1 MNSNFFKIFF
11 ILTVIF
17 INYSEAQ
24 SSETHSKIRNS
35 IESNEVN
42 LGKILNNYNNY
53 KKLNELI
60 DITIKSNPHNEISKY
75 DLVELLSKNWSVN
88 GERNEK
94 QTEKYNSKRFE
105 IIKIANELGFLRLK
119 ESCGNY
125 DFAFVHGSYPN
136 ERISSLFKAIKSGI
150 YVDKIVISTT
160 SSVPSKCKK
169 CKKEGYEAT
178 EIGYM
183 KYVFDKLLKKNFSSQ
198 EAEKIKK
205 KTIFIDTPT
214 PYGLSRPHTGHTI
227 IEFFK
232 KFNIPK
238 GSRILGVSNQPYI
251 AYQNNI
257 IRILAKFEGL
267 DLDVYDLG
275 EEASNKIHPMIVLDS
290 IKKAIATEFIAE
302 QINNN
307 EIQLAKNLLLKHTLV
322 DFNKH

>member
-1 MNSNFFKIFF
+1 MFFLFCI
-11 ILTVIF
+11 IF
-17 INYSEAQ
+17 INYKEAQ
-24 SSETHSKIRNS
+24 SSEIHSKIGDS
-35 IESNEVN
+35 IKNNEVISS
-42 LGKILNNYNNY
+42 KILSHYNNY

-60 DITIKSNPHNEISKY
+60 DITIIANSHNKISKY
-75 DLVELLSKNWSVN
+75 DLVELLSKNWSIN

-94 QTEKYNSKRFE
+94 QTEKYNSKKFE
-105 IIKIANELGFLRLK
+105 IIKIANELGFL
-119 ESCGNY
+119 ESRESSGNY
-125 DFAFVHGSYPN
+125 DFAFIHGSYPN

-169 CKKEGYEAT
+169 CKIEGYEAT

-183 KYVFDKLLKKNFSSQ
+183 KYVFDKLLKKNFTLQ

-238 GSRILGVSNQPYI
+238 GSTILGVSNQPYI

-257 IRILAKFEGL
+257 IRILAKLEGL

-275 EEASNKIHPMIVLDS
+275 EQAGNNIHPIIVLDS
-290 IKKAIATEFIAE
+290 IKRAVATEFIE
-302 QINNN
+302 EKINYNDV
-307 EIQLAKNLLLKHTLV
+307 QLAKNLLLKHTLV